1 MRRISYELLTRIID
15 LSLCNIIFT
24 LRWEPTRHT
33 KNTFKFALFL
43 SKCIFLVL
51 ILLGFYEG
59 FQSGLTNN
67 NQIKVIFGIIGI
79 TLTLVYCVWKSYM
92 FFKKINDDF

>member
-1 MRRISYELLTRIID
+1 MNFLLGLLTF
-15 LSLCNIIFT
+15 LFAT
-24 LRWEPTRHT
+24 LFLLFDGSQQGDT

-51 ILLGFYEG
+51 LLLGFYEG
-59 FQSGLTNN
+59 FQSGLANN
-67 NQIKVIFGIIGI
+67 NQIKIIFGIIGI
-79 TLTLVYCVWKSYM
+79 TLTLVYCVWKSYK